1 MFERLVESI
10 DQRALITRS
19 AATGSSSA
27 STRISVTHNST
38 EAMYSWL
45 PYSGPDSRTLSGTSL
60 EHRAPLHQQR
70 QIRHLHWTKTELKT
84 KTQFQTFTSE
94 CAKNLLRKLLLKVA
108 CHTQI
113 DCHHNELLP
122 LAVCLTALVVTP
134 SRRLCENV
142 WRIGFKH
149 DWLLDFSDSRL
160 RLKKEGWEVGSNAVA
175 ACLKQRRERLVWVM
189 NDMKQCKL
197 RGTGR
202 LEDAVGLQGFISIP
216 LGPLL
221 VSTQSEL
228 CTSKHRLL
236 LSLWPRTCLQKLCV
250 QIHIYTHTHT
260 Y

>member
-1 MFERLVESI
+1 MNVLGTVPLDRHPLQLEYQS
-10 DQRALITRS
+10 LITQPRLCIADS
-19 AATGSSSA
+19 PTLD
-27 STRISVTHNST
+27 RI
-38 EAMYSWL
+38 L
-45 PYSGPDSRTLSGTSL
+45 GR
-60 EHRAPLHQQR
+60 
-70 QIRHLHWTKTELKT
+70 
-84 KTQFQTFTSE
+84 
-94 CAKNLLRKLLLKVA
+94 C
-108 CHTQI
+108 QI

-236 LSLWPRTCLQKLCV
+236 LSL
-250 QIHIYTHTHT
+250 
-260 Y
+260 